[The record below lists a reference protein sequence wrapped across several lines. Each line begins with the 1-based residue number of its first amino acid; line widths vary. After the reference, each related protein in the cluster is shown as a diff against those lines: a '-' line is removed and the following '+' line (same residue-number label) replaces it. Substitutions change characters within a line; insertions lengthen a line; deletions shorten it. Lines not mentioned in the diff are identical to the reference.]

1 MASDYQITNYANYK
15 MPVPVWLKVLN
26 AEVIACT
33 RCPRLVVYREQI
45 AREKRRAY
53 RDHEYWG
60 KPVPGFGD
68 PHARVL
74 VLGLAPGA
82 HGSNRTGRPFTG
94 DASGKFMYPVLYE
107 AGFANQP
114 TATDR
119 RRRAGFDRS
128 LHHRRRPLRAAR
140 QQAFAPG
147 TGQLRSVSGART
159 RRTERSTRNRCPG
172 QNRVRGLSQ
181 LPEAKKADRGQREYE
196 FRHGAEYVLPDGC
209 VLLASYHPSN
219 QNTQT
224 GKLTKEMFQRI
235 FKRARELA
243 DECHRGGFRGNGHLW
258 AGMGAPSLR
267 DGPPL
272 FLLRRDRDFAPSSVR
287 RAQIAVGHLRF

>member
-1 MASDYQITNYANYK
+1 VQFAVITIER
-15 MPVPVWLKVLN
+15 MPVPSWLEVLN
-26 AEVIACT
+26 AEVVNCT

-68 PHARVL
+68 PDARVL

-107 AGFANQP
+107 TGFANQP

-119 RRRAGFDRS
+119 KDGLVLRS
-128 LHHRRRPLRAAR
+128 LYITAAAR
-140 QQAFAPG
+140 CAPPG
-147 TGQLRSVSGART
+147 NKPLPQELANCAPFLERELEGLKNLRVVVALGRIGFEAYLNYLLRKKQIAGKRT
-159 RRTERSTRNRCPG
+159 F
-172 QNRVRGLSQ
+172 
-181 LPEAKKADRGQREYE
+181 E
-196 FRHGAEYVLPDGC
+196 FRHGAEYVLPDGR

-224 GKLTKEMFQRI
+224 GKLTKEMFLNI
-235 FKRARELA
+235 FKRARGLA
-243 DECHRGGFRGNGHLW
+243 D
-258 AGMGAPSLR
+258 GASGR
-267 DGPPL
+267 IS
-272 FLLRRDRDFAPSSVR
+272 R
-287 RAQIAVGHLRF
+287 